1 MKRTILSYAG
11 HIELRGVLMNLSPVL
26 QQAIEQIASIQGIS
40 PEQFIVQTLVEKISS
55 LQSSDLT
62 PSTDPTGLR
71 EQEGILVFDTESL
84 DHLDFNALIAQSRE
98 ERVLEQMDL

>member
-1 MKRTILSYAG
+1 
-11 HIELRGVLMNLSPVL
+11 MNLSPVL